1 MTSHWGTQGKCH
13 LIQALKDG
21 HHLVIESYVK
31 GHSKWQKRPQYCKN
45 LDLQNISEEGLKLWN
60 TGVTQKVTNLHLS
73 TITDQTF
80 TPGIHLSLKGDLWK
94 NGNRPLRQ
102 ETLEKTSPHHD
113 ASEVCTS
120 QPFRKEMQ
128 GVSTVSSC
136 HWTWFLQDRF
146 LQ

>member
-13 LIQALKDG
+13 LIWVLKDG

-31 GHSKWQKRPQYCKN
+31 GYSKWQKRPQYCKN

-80 TPGIHLSLKGDLWK
+80 TPGIHLSLKGDL
-94 NGNRPLRQ
+94 
-102 ETLEKTSPHHD
+102 
-113 ASEVCTS
+113 
-120 QPFRKEMQ
+120 
-128 GVSTVSSC
+128 
-136 HWTWFLQDRF
+136 
-146 LQ
+146 